1 MKTWIP
7 GLLLLASL
15 AVAGCGG
22 GSGGAVL
29 TGNTGSAA
37 AGGGGGGGGACNG
50 TVVDVAVVADPGD
63 ATQGFA
69 FQFTDAVDTNAQT
82 GTLTAV
88 DPGGTVA
95 GGAGGA
101 QGEINSMQITVNATG
116 AATFVLVVNAA
127 PGSGLAQG
135 QRIPIVN
142 GAPPAGVTR
151 FATLNM
157 AQQVQGGLGSWLGSG
172 GEVVLDAFTAPN
184 GGDGTV
190 TASLEGVC
198 LSPLQGSNATG
209 TLTVNGAIT
218 SPLQAVGNN

>member
-29 TGNTGSAA
+29 TGN
-37 AGGGGGGGGACNG
+37 AGTPAPGGGGGACNG
-50 TVVDVAVVADPGD
+50 TVVDVTVVADPQD

-82 GTLTAV
+82 GTLTAA

-101 QGEINSMQITVNATG
+101 QGEVNSMQITVNATG

-157 AQQVQGGLGSWLGSG
+157 AQQVEGGLGSWLGSG

-218 SPLQAVGNN
+218 SPLQAVGNT

>member
-22 GSGGAVL
+22 GSGGTVL
-29 TGNTGSAA
+29 GNNQGTAA
-37 AGGGGGGGGACNG
+37 TGGGGGGGACNG
-50 TVVDVAVVADPGD
+50 TIVDVAVVADPGD

-82 GTLTAV
+82 NTLTAV
-88 DPGGTVA
+88 DPGGSVA

-101 QGEINSMQITVNATG
+101 QGETNSMQITVNVTD
-116 AATFVLVVNAA
+116 AATFILVVNAA

-142 GAPPAGVTR
+142 GAPPQGVTR

-157 AQQVQGGLGSWLGSG
+157 TQQVQGGLGSWLGSG